1 MAVKIKTWVWVVVGI
16 VVVGILFV
24 IAMAGAG
31 IYFFSQN
38 IDARTVSSAT
48 AASEFDAVRK
58 QFSGTT
64 PLIELDE
71 QGHFLRANTDRPA
84 PSNVRAPEKLYV
96 LAFDP
101 DDGGLVRVTIPF
113 WLLRMKT
120 NNARINF
127 GRNHMDLEDL
137 KLSVEDLERFGPS
150 LILDQKNEG
159 GDRVLVWSQ

>member
-1 MAVKIKTWVWVVVGI
+1 MAVKIKTWIWIVVGI
-16 VVVGILFV
+16 VGVGILLV
-24 IAMAGAG
+24 IALAGAS
-31 IYFFSQN
+31 IYYVSRN

-48 AASEFDAVRK
+48 AASEFDKVRK
-58 QFSGTT
+58 QFEGQK

-71 QGHFLRANTDRPA
+71 RGDFVRSNTDRPPPA
-84 PSNVRAPEKLYV
+84 DARRPEKLYV

-120 NNARINF
+120 GNARIDLGGN
-127 GRNHMDLEDL
+127 RVELEDL
-137 KLSVEDLERFGPS
+137 KISVEDLEHFGPT
-150 LILDQKNEG
+150 LILDQKNAG